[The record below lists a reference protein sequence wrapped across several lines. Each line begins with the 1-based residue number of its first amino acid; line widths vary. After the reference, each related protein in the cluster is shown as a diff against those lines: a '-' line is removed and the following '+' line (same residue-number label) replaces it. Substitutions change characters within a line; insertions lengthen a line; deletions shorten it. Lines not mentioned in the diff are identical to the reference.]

1 MTNILNK
8 TGGYV
13 RKAHVRA
20 GIILPTA
27 IRVHPKAIRL
37 GQSGR
42 TIDPVAYAAAL
53 EVLG

>member
-1 MTNILNK
+1 MKTIFNK
-8 TGGYV
+8 TDGYV
-13 RKAHVRA
+13 RKARVRA
-20 GIILPTA
+20 GIIL
-27 IRVHPKAIRL
+27 PKAIRL